1 MADSVS
7 LSRAK
12 GRANRVSVSLSDETL
27 VAVQELAEQEGR
39 SLSNL
44 CARLIEGAM
53 RQGIR
58 LD

>member
-44 CARLIEGAM
+44 CARLIEGAL
-53 RQGIR
+53 RNGI
-58 LD
+58 DPD

>member
-44 CARLIEGAM
+44 CARLLERSVADGEPL
-53 RQGIR
+53 G
-58 LD
+58 